1 MHSSHSKRI
10 PEAHLVVDRDAA
22 AGEGRTSPE
31 GAVGHEMSGKSVE
44 QRMEHA
50 TGARTLRHRYEFARQ
65 FDQNRVTDVK
75 LTLHVLC
82 LIPTVV
88 NVDLAVERVGPGA
101 RAPLARYRHHIP
113 LIQRGER
120 SEANLNSHSE
130 ESADMWNCTHIQVQ
144 CTSTTMQ
151 AYYKVIHCRAV

>member
-1 MHSSHSKRI
+1 MQPGDV
-10 PEAHLVVDRDAA
+10 PERSRSTVR
-22 AGEGRTSPE
+22 R
-31 GAVGHEMSGKSVE
+31 VG
-44 QRMEHA
+44 
-50 TGARTLRHRYEFARQ
+50 
-65 FDQNRVTDVK
+65 VK
-75 LTLHVLC
+75 LALHVLC
-82 LIPTVV
+82 LNPTVV

-120 SEANLNSHSE
+120 SEANLYSHSE

-151 AYYKVIHCRAV
+151 AYYKVIHCRLPKGNECFHAISIDDFQHPMRPPHPPYNAEKSGIFLVANLARRIRWGACN